1 MRLLFLLPLL
11 VGCSQSELPALQRT
25 LDRYA
30 ELTAQGGSLE
40 SVLSGEALESAEK
53 SNQLLESLGL
63 SQSGLAKFELLAA
76 DEGMGKG
83 CLDVSAVELFNQKG
97 ERVSPTRSDR
107 VEFAVQYEND
117 FSITSLSIGDQPC

>member
-30 ELTAQGGSLE
+30 ELTAQGSSLE
-40 SVLSGEALESAEK
+40 TVLGGEALDSAEK
-53 SNQLLESLGL
+53 SNQLLQSLGL

-76 DEGMGKG
+76 GEGIGRG
-83 CLDVSAVELFNQKG
+83 CLDMSAVALFNQKG
-97 ERVSPTRSDR
+97 ERVSPTRPDR
-107 VEFAVQYEND
+107 VEFEVQYEDD
-117 FSITSLSIGDQPC
+117 FLISSLSIGDQPC

>member
-11 VGCSQSELPALQRT
+11 VGCGQSELPALQRT